1 MRALELLLTTA
12 ALVVVASPA
21 QASEEVTVSQLVAES
36 VELSGVVV
44 IVEGELVG
52 DYGFRDD
59 ASMWTQLNGDSYAQV
74 PLLQSGRPAGG
85 NIGVGIR
92 MPAELAE
99 DLDPPGGYRNRG
111 PLVRVTGTWVH
122 HSDDRQ
128 GESFLR
134 VESLEILEVGIPLHE
149 STNVWTV
156 AVGLVLILA
165 AAMIWLTRPR
175 EMT

>member
-1 MRALELLLTTA
+1 MRRLQLLFA
-12 ALVVVASPA
+12 AAAFVAVASPA

-36 VELSGVVV
+36 LGLTGVVV

-59 ASMWTQLNGDSYAQV
+59 GSMWTQLNGDSYALV
-74 PLLQSGRPAGG
+74 PLLQSKRPAGG

-92 MPAELAE
+92 VPAELAE
-99 DLDPPGGYRNRG
+99 GLDPPGGYRSRG
-111 PLVRVTGTWVH
+111 PLVRVTGMWVH

-134 VESLEILEVGIPLHE
+134 VESFEIIEPGIPLHE
-149 STNVWTV
+149 SANVWTV
-156 AVGLVLILA
+156 AIGLVLVLA
-165 AAMIWLTRPR
+165 AAGVWLTRPQ
-175 EMT
+175 E

>member
-1 MRALELLLTTA
+1 MRRLQLLFA
-12 ALVVVASPA
+12 AAAFVAVASPA

-36 VELSGVVV
+36 LELTGVVV

-59 ASMWTQLNGDSYAQV
+59 GSMWTQLNGDTYALV
-74 PLLQSGRPAGG
+74 PLLQSKRPAGG

-92 MPAELAE
+92 VPAELAE
-99 DLDPPGGYRNRG
+99 GLDPPGGYRNRG
-111 PLVRVTGTWVH
+111 PLVRVTGMWVH

-134 VESLEILEVGIPLHE
+134 VESLEIIEPGIPLHE
-149 STNVWTV
+149 SANVWTV
-156 AVGLVLILA
+156 AIGLVLVLA
-165 AAMIWLTRPR
+165 AAGVWLTRPQ
-175 EMT
+175 E

>member
-1 MRALELLLTTA
+1 MRTLELWLTIA

-21 QASEEVTVSQLVAES
+21 QASEEVTVSQLIAES

-59 ASMWTQLNGDSYAQV
+59 ASMWTQLNGDTYAQV
-74 PLLQSGRPAGG
+74 PLLQSRRPAGG

-92 MPAELAE
+92 VPAELAE

-134 VESLEILEVGIPLHE
+134 VESMDVLEGGIPLHE
-149 STNVWTV
+149 SANVWTI

-165 AAMIWLTRPR
+165 ATMIWLTRPQ
-175 EMT
+175 E